1 MFSLSDTRVG
11 PGAFLYAYNVVSGGG
26 IVYLVVRFAYHPTA
40 PTLINGAS
48 QAMYPMLVIVLVN
61 VNQSQLDVWQVGRT
75 RSGTL
80 RFAGDGNGDRHS
92 TAASATIT
100 HHGVAGEGT
109 SWCSMTPL

>member
-80 RFAGDGNGDRHS
+80 RFAGDGHGDRHS